1 MTNDEW
7 PVFPNSSFVTQ
18 LSAACPMARPI
29 VLGITGASG
38 AIYALRLVE
47 VLRSVGHEIH
57 LSISPSG
64 RDVMKPE
71 LNLGID
77 LDDFDATTLRPSH
90 EFTKSTGA
98 VGSKDQPGEI
108 HYFRHDDFM
117 APMASGSFLTAGMVI
132 CPCSGTTLSAVAS
145 GAANNLIQRAAEV
158 HLKERRKLILVPRE
172 TPLSL
177 AHIDNMRRVTEA
189 SAVVLPASPGWYH
202 GVRSTAD
209 LVDFVVARICD
220 QLGVEHSL
228 TKRWGVVNHK
238 GHKEHEE

>member
-1 MTNDEW
+1 MSN
-7 PVFPNSSFVTQ
+7 
-18 LSAACPMARPI
+18 PI

-38 AIYALRLVE
+38 AIYAVRLLD
-47 VLRSVGHEIH
+47 VLRDAGRDVH

-64 RDVMKPE
+64 RDVIRQE
-71 LNLGID
+71 LKLNVD
-77 LDDFDATTLRPSH
+77 LDAFRRPAACRLS
-90 EFTKSTGA
+90 ERRSPSSSSPA
-98 VGSKDQPGEI
+98 PAQPAGKL
-108 HYFRHDDFM
+108 HYYHYNDFM

-132 CPCSGTTLSAVAS
+132 CPCSGTTLSAVAA
-145 GAANNLIQRAAEV
+145 GAAGNLIQRAAEV

-189 SAVVLPASPGWYH
+189 GAVVLPASPGWYH
-202 GVRSTAD
+202 DVRSPLD

-228 TKRWGVVNHK
+228 CKRWGEK
-238 GHKEHEE
+238 